1 MLLVGDIKCLPDC
14 MEKFLVLNLSSLA
27 EGFERVHLVPS
38 VQAQYNNDKEFDIAY
53 ANYIFSNDWVF
64 MEFMKIIYPLYEG
77 IDVFLLV
84 SRGENTY
91 DIITESL
98 CKLIQQRY
106 GYNYQ
111 LLNDADDINY
121 YDDSNFN
128 INGIQIL
135 DMDKEK
141 MSYLAVA
148 QNPNILNEIGNDEPS
163 DLEDDNWFEV
173 RRSVI

>member
-1 MLLVGDIKCLPDC
+1 MLLVGDIKCLPETLD
-14 MEKFLVLNLSSLA
+14 KFLVLNLSSLA
-27 EGFERVHLVPS
+27 EGFPKVHLVPS

-64 MEFMKIIYPLYEG
+64 MEFMKIIYPLYMG
-77 IDVFLLV
+77 SDVFLLV
-84 SRGENTY
+84 SRNENTH

-111 LLNDADDINY
+111 LLNERDDIDY
-121 YDDSNFN
+121 YDDSGFN

-135 DMDKEK
+135 DMDKER

-148 QNPNILNEIGNDEPS
+148 QNPDILNVIGDE
-163 DLEDDNWFEV
+163 
-173 RRSVI
+173 